1 MKQSVFEAIKDG
13 LSVFAL
19 MIIVAV
25 SINHLNLH
33 SGNNKMWNYLGKLEI
48 VNFFADT
55 ALNGLIVSVFLIVF
69 YCFYFGFIFS
79 WKKMKNRVLLQSW
92 LWQQNLKYNLIPKLK
107 PILLK
112 INLPRMER
120 KRFHWNKEYFRLII
134 YISIESKSGLK

>member
-48 VNFFADT
+48 VNFF
-55 ALNGLIVSVFLIVF
+55 
-69 YCFYFGFIFS
+69 C
-79 WKKMKNRVLLQSW
+79 
-92 LWQQNLKYNLIPKLK
+92 
-107 PILLK
+107 
-112 INLPRMER
+112 
-120 KRFHWNKEYFRLII
+120 
-134 YISIESKSGLK
+134 

>member
-1 MKQSVFEAIKDG
+1 MKQRVFEAIKDG
-13 LSVFAL
+13 LFVFAL

-48 VNFFADT
+48 VNFFADA

-79 WKKMKNRVLLQSW
+79 
-92 LWQQNLKYNLIPKLK
+92 
-107 PILLK
+107 
-112 INLPRMER
+112 
-120 KRFHWNKEYFRLII
+120 
-134 YISIESKSGLK
+134 